1 MTMPGYTITQKDID
15 GMLRFLKSTDPDNA
29 TPEMAIELL
38 EHLNASIHTMSHEDP
53 EKLEA
58 LYEEFKASKTPKVN

>member
-1 MTMPGYTITQKDID
+1 MTMPRYNITQKDID
-15 GMLRFLKSTDPDNA
+15 SMIRFLKATDPDNA

-38 EHLNASIHTMSHEDP
+38 KHLQASIHTMSHEDP

-58 LYEEFKASKTPKVN
+58 LYEEFKATKKPKVD

>member
-15 GMLRFLKSTDPDNA
+15 GMIRFLKSTDLDNA

-38 EHLNASIHTMSHEDP
+38 EHLNASIQTMSHENP

-58 LYEEFKASKTPKVN
+58 LYEEFKATKKSKVD